1 LSQQAFG
8 IFFVL
13 YCSGRYQRGEQRRG
27 DQGWRQRHRAAGKEG
42 ILGEPIL
49 VTGAAGF
56 IGMHVARRLL
66 SDGHD
71 VVGVDNLNAY
81 YDPGLKQARVAALEA
96 FPAFRFERIDI
107 ADRKSMAGL
116 FAAHRFPHVVHLA
129 AQAGV
134 RHSLIDP
141 YAYADA
147 NLTGFLNVLEG
158 CRHNACRHLV
168 YASSSSVYG
177 ANTRVPFRASDNVD
191 HPLSFY
197 GATKKAN
204 ELMAHA
210 YAHLF
215 ALPATGLRFFTV
227 YGPWGRPDMAMWL
240 FTDAIV
246 QDRPIKL
253 FNHGRM
259 RRDFT
264 YVDDVVEA
272 VVRLVPRPPAPNP
285 AWSGDAPDPAT
296 SRAPWHVY
304 NIGNSQPVEVTEVVT
319 LIEQAVGKPAV
330 RELLPMQPGDVPET
344 CADTADL
351 ERAVGFRPRTPI
363 GEGVRRFVDW
373 FLEFRQK

>member
-1 LSQQAFG
+1 LP
-8 IFFVL
+8 
-13 YCSGRYQRGEQRRG
+13 
-27 DQGWRQRHRAAGKEG
+27 
-42 ILGEPIL
+42 EPVL

-56 IGMHVARRLL
+56 IGMHVAQRLAA
-66 SDGHD
+66 DGHA

-81 YDPGLKQARVAALEA
+81 YDPRLKQARIAALEA
-96 FPAFRFERIDI
+96 LSGFRFEKVDI
-107 ADRKSMAGL
+107 ADRQAMADL
-116 FAAHRFPHVVHLA
+116 FASHRFSHVVHLA

-134 RHSLIDP
+134 RYSLTDP
-141 YAYADA
+141 HAYADA

-158 CRHNACRHLV
+158 CRHAGCRHLV

-177 ANTRVPFRASDNVD
+177 ANTRIPFSTSDNVD

-215 ALPATGLRFFTV
+215 ALPATALRFFTV

-240 FTDAIV
+240 FTDAIM
-246 QDRPIKL
+246 QGRPIKL

-272 VVRLVPRPPAPNP
+272 IARLLPRPPSPNP
-285 AWSGDAPDPAT
+285 VWSGNAPDPAT

-304 NIGNSQPVEVTEVVT
+304 NIGNSSPVEVTEVVR
-319 LIEQAVGKPAV
+319 LIEEAVGKPAV

-344 CADTADL
+344 YADVADL
-351 ERAVGFRPRTPI
+351 ERAVGFRPKMSI
-363 GEGVRRFVDW
+363 AEGVRRFIDW
-373 FLEFRQK
+373 FRIYHAGY